1 MSDALPQ
8 AQPDL
13 DANGRGLVLF
23 PVKKLY
29 SDEGRRNLQSW
40 WIKSIASE
48 RKNNDTWKR
57 SDLSA

>member
-23 PVKKLY
+23 PVKK
-29 SDEGRRNLQSW
+29 
-40 WIKSIASE
+40 IIF
-48 RKNNDTWKR
+48 
-57 SDLSA
+57 